1 MQPRPL
7 EVSLYKML
15 KPKGAVSYLLAVSGG
30 SDSMAMLHAFAQL
43 RSKIGFSLSVA
54 HIHHGATTGA
64 SSSFRDEAW
73 DFVRT
78 QCERLHIPF
87 HSNKTS
93 ATQHIRSEGESEAQ
107 LRKFRRHYLKEFL
120 KTTKSDYVVMAQHSD
135 DLLET
140 RFIRLLR
147 GVGTEGIGA
156 MAPEK
161 GALLRP
167 FLSLSRV
174 DLRMYLEHLGE
185 SWCEDP
191 SNQSKKYLRNWLR
204 HLWLPLLE
212 QKRPGALRTL
222 ARSLEVLAQMSEA
235 QSDDGKYIE
244 DQRLLRP
251 VFLQLSLSDKRRV
264 VAKYFGQCGFEN
276 FGLSHINELIK
287 RLDVEQN
294 DLTFRLLKKNWRANA
309 RHIWFEE

>member
-1 MQPRPL
+1 
-7 EVSLYKML
+7 ML

-30 SDSMAMLHAFAQL
+30 CDSIAMLHAFAQL
-43 RSKIGFSLSVA
+43 RMKIGFSLSVA
-54 HIHHGATTGA
+54 HIHHGVTTGE
-64 SSSFRDEAW
+64 SSSFRDDAW
-73 DFVRT
+73 EFVRT
-78 QCERLHIPF
+78 QCKKLDIPF
-87 HSNKTS
+87 HSNKAS
-93 ATQHIRSEGESEAQ
+93 PAQRIKSEGESEAQ
-107 LRKFRRHYLKEFL
+107 LRKFRRQHLKEFL
-120 KTTKSDYVVMAQHSD
+120 KTTRSDYVVMAQHSD

-147 GVGTEGIGA
+147 GVGTEGIVA
-156 MAPEK
+156 MEQEK

-167 FLSLSRV
+167 FLSNSRE
-174 DLRMYLEHLGE
+174 DLKRYLEHLGE

-204 HLWLPLLE
+204 QSWLPLLE
-212 QKRPGALRTL
+212 RKRPGALRTL
-222 ARSLEVLAQMSEA
+222 ARSLEILAQMTEA
-235 QSDDGKYIE
+235 KSDDGKYIE